1 MSVLREN
8 YATWLV
14 GSHELSLARPRIMG
28 ILDVTPEAFPDGKGA
43 IDTRA
48 AAERGLEM
56 LDEGADIIDVG
67 AAPVVPGQE
76 ALASSEEAERVVPVI
91 RALVAEGAIV
101 SVNTSH
107 PDVAKMCVRLGASIV
122 NDATG
127 FTYAVRCWH
136 DTRNFGAVS

>member
-1 MSVLREN
+1 MLREN

-28 ILDVTPEAFPDGKGA
+28 ILDLTPEAFPDGKGGV
-43 IDTRA
+43 DTKA

-76 ALASSEEAERVVPVI
+76 PLASNDEAERVVPVI

-101 SVNTSH
+101 SVNTS
-107 PDVAKMCVRLGASIV
+107 PRCACALGPRS
-122 NDATG
+122 
-127 FTYAVRCWH
+127 
-136 DTRNFGAVS
+136 